1 MSASPTLTG
10 TISAAAITA
19 SGTVSAAT
27 LTSSGA
33 VNTATLVAS
42 GDVTGN
48 GNWIIGNADTDTV
61 TLGASFVNG
70 TTLKSSKTATNT
82 LALAA
87 YDVDGAAYTNLVTLT
102 ASNTPTLALT
112 STGVGTI
119 NNMSIGATTA
129 STGAFTNFTASGTA
143 SFTSTGAVKAPAGTT
158 AERPSPTTGMIRYN
172 STNAQFEGYGAS
184 SWGSL
189 GGGATGGGSNQ
200 VFVLNDQTVTV
211 DYTIP
216 TGKNASSAGPITID
230 TGITVTVPTD
240 STWVIV

>member
-1 MSASPTLTG
+1 
-10 TISAAAITA
+10 
-19 SGTVSAAT
+19 
-27 LTSSGA
+27 
-33 VNTATLVAS
+33 
-42 GDVTGN
+42 
-48 GNWIIGNADTDTV
+48 
-61 TLGASFVNG
+61 
-70 TTLKSSKTATNT
+70 
-82 LALAA
+82 
-87 YDVDGAAYTNLVTLT
+87 
-102 ASNTPTLALT
+102 
-112 STGVGTI
+112 
-119 NNMSIGATTA
+119 MSIGATTA
-129 STGAFTNFTASGTA
+129 STGAFTNFTVSGTA

-216 TGKNASSAGPITID
+216 TGKNASSAGPITIN